1 MEFYPGKGDEKEEA
15 AVGLQENDSTSFLLQ
30 VVFNEHF
37 KVRTQFELESTTVV
51 PVKDDRRKQV
61 RKERRIIQ
69 QRRNHRQLAWS
80 HDYVE
85 HTEDQKWECFRKSP
99 ESAEDPESVTP
110 ARHLYQRRQPVSVQV

>member
-51 PVKDDRRKQV
+51 PVEDDRRKQV
-61 RKERRIIQ
+61 RKEQRIIQ
-69 QRRNHRQLAWS
+69 QRRNPRQLANI
-80 HDYVE
+80 
-85 HTEDQKWECFRKSP
+85 QKSSV
-99 ESAEDPESVTP
+99 SAHFSIDGVKFQEVP
-110 ARHLYQRRQPVSVQV
+110 